1 MDVDQV
7 LEELRSAVSDYEDTR
22 GHGGSSEADRMRDAF
37 RALDD
42 WLSVGGFSPAAWRR
56 TT

>member
-42 WLSVGGFSPAAWRR
+42 WLIAGGFSPADWRR